1 MGPAS
6 ERKDLALAYALWA
19 LSIVGICGVQR
30 MYLGQSG
37 LGLVMLLTF
46 GFCGVGQV
54 LDLFLLPGALN
65 QTNIRIG
72 GFVPGGGIS
81 ELSSGTTASIKQIRV
96 VADSPPRDDE
106 LDQLL
111 CQAEDSIKRTETSL
125 TDSNHGN

>member
-46 GFCGVGQV
+46 GFCGIGQ
-54 LDLFLLPGALN
+54 LIDLILLPGALN
-65 QTNIRIG
+65 QANQRIG
-72 GFVPGGGIS
+72 VFAPEQAI
-81 ELSSGTTASIKQIRV
+81 LSPPSSNASATKQIVDV
-96 VADSPPRDDE
+96 VENPPHDDE

-111 CQAEDSIKRTETSL
+111 CQAENSIKLTEKL
-125 TDSNHGN
+125 PRQ

>member
-1 MGPAS
+1 MGSAP

-54 LDLFLLPGALN
+54 FDLFLLPGALSEAN
-65 QTNIRIG
+65 QRIG
-72 GFVPGGGIS
+72 VFAPQQAI
-81 ELSSGTTASIKQIRV
+81 LSPPSSNASATKQIADAV
-96 VADSPPRDDE
+96 VNTPHDDE

-111 CQAEDSIKRTETSL
+111 CQAENSIKLTEKL
-125 TDSNHGN
+125 PRQ

>member
-72 GFVPGGGIS
+72 GFVPGEGVS
-81 ELSSGTTASIKQIRV
+81 ELPSGTTAPIKQIRV

-125 TDSNHGN
+125 TDGNHGN

>member
-72 GFVPGGGIS
+72 GIVPGEGVS
-81 ELSSGTTASIKQIRV
+81 ELPSGTTTPIQQVRV
-96 VADSPPRDDE
+96 VADSPPLDDE

-111 CQAEDSIKRTETSL
+111 C
-125 TDSNHGN
+125 

>member
-54 LDLFLLPGALN
+54 LDLFLLPGALSQAN
-65 QTNIRIG
+65 QGLGVFVPEVGVLKPPTGTSAPIQQIRIG
-72 GFVPGGGIS
+72 AD
-81 ELSSGTTASIKQIRV
+81 GTH
-96 VADSPPRDDE
+96 RDDE

-111 CQAEDSIKRTETSL
+111 CQAENSIKRTQNSL
-125 TDSNHGN
+125 TDSNHGH